1 MPHLSLQHLWVV
13 SFGNHQKKK
22 KKKSHLIFESS
33 FLHIQ
38 EYLWISEESFIL
50 KLCEIMKYNLDKQP
64 PFNIF
69 KPGALKTFS
78 LQENTMPRVKVI
90 ILCLVT
96 ILLFFAHYKFSLN
109 TIEVLVEKRKKKIYY
124 MTFWKRQIYDYHKNG
139 NHISNYQDLQG
150 SKKGKATKGDADIFW
165 TMRIFFILTVVVVIT
180 LQMFVK
186 FTVLYTPER
195 MCFTIYK
202 YYLNKQKRKDLQNI
216 KFILIEGFSCTA
228 LKQNH
233 RENLQENSIV

>member
-1 MPHLSLQHLWVV
+1 MCLKTSLSPVCSDLSRAHAP
-13 SFGNHQKKK
+13 SFFTASLGCVIWKPSEE

-33 FLHIQ
+33 FLQIQ

-78 LQENTMPRVKVI
+78 LQENTMPRVKVV

-96 ILLFFAHYKFSLN
+96 ILLYFAHYKFSLN

-139 NHISNYQDLQG
+139 NHISNYQDL
-150 SKKGKATKGDADIFW
+150 
-165 TMRIFFILTVVVVIT
+165 
-180 LQMFVK
+180 
-186 FTVLYTPER
+186 
-195 MCFTIYK
+195 
-202 YYLNKQKRKDLQNI
+202 
-216 KFILIEGFSCTA
+216 
-228 LKQNH
+228 
-233 RENLQENSIV
+233 